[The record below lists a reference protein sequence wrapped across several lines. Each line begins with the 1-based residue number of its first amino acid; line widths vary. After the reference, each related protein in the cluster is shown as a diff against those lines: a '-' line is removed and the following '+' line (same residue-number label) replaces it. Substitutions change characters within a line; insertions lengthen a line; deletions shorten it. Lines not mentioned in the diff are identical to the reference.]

1 MTDFLPAIFLGIIL
15 SFTIGPVFFTILEIS
30 VSKGFKAA
38 VFFNIGV
45 VFSEIVFFA
54 IAYASTSSLLESI
67 QENPSWKI
75 LGGVLLSFYAGITLL
90 GMYQNKEEASQY
102 RFDPKSE
109 SPNIIKNMIK
119 GFLLN
124 IINFAVLVFWILVV
138 ANYGPGFQDTEY
150 KMVMFF
156 LAIVGTYFSIDLGK
170 IYLAQQLKSSLTKDV
185 ITKIKIA
192 VNGIILIIGLV
203 LIFKGFLL
211 NIINFAVLV
220 FWILVVANYGP
231 GFQDTEY
238 KMVMFFLAIVGTY
251 FSIDLGK
258 IYLAQ
263 QLKSSL
269 TKDVITKIK
278 IAVNVIIL
286 IIGLVLIFKGFFE

>member
-67 QENPSWKI
+67 QENPSWKV

-90 GMYQNKEEASQY
+90 GMYQNKDDVDHYS
-102 RFDPKSE
+102 FNPKSE
-109 SPNIIKNMIK
+109 SPNVIKNMIR

-138 ANYGPGFQDTEY
+138 ANYGPGFQDTDY

-170 IYLAQQLKSSLTKDV
+170 IYLAQQLKNYLTKEIIV
-185 ITKIKIA
+185 KIK
-192 VNGIILIIGLV
+192 L
-203 LIFKGFLL
+203 
-211 NIINFAVLV
+211 
-220 FWILVVANYGP
+220 
-231 GFQDTEY
+231 
-238 KMVMFFLAIVGTY
+238 
-251 FSIDLGK
+251 
-258 IYLAQ
+258 
-263 QLKSSL
+263 
-269 TKDVITKIK
+269 
-278 IAVNVIIL
+278 AVNVIIL
-286 IIGLVLIFKGFFE
+286 IIGLVLIFMGFLE

>member
-15 SFTIGPVFFTILEIS
+15 AFTIGPVFFTILEIS

-90 GMYQNKEEASQY
+90 GIYQNKTEEGLYSI
-102 RFDPKSE
+102 DTGSE
-109 SPNIIKNMIK
+109 SPNLIKNMVR

-124 IINFAVLVFWILVV
+124 IINFAVLVFWILIV

-150 KMVMFF
+150 KMFLFF
-156 LAIVGTYFSIDLGK
+156 LTIVGTYFSIDLGK
-170 IYLAQQLKSSLTKDV
+170 IYLAQQLKSSLTRAV
-185 ITKIKIA
+185 ITKIKIV
-192 VNGIILIIGLV
+192 VNSVILIIG
-203 LIFKGFLL
+203 I
-211 NIINFAVLV
+211 
-220 FWILVVANYGP
+220 
-231 GFQDTEY
+231 
-238 KMVMFFLAIVGTY
+238 
-251 FSIDLGK
+251 
-258 IYLAQ
+258 
-263 QLKSSL
+263 
-269 TKDVITKIK
+269 
-278 IAVNVIIL
+278 
-286 IIGLVLIFKGFFE
+286 VLIFKGFFE

>member
-67 QENPSWKI
+67 QENPSWKV

-90 GMYQNKEEASQY
+90 GMYQNKDDVDQY
-102 RFDPKSE
+102 SFNPKSE
-109 SPNIIKNMIK
+109 SPNVIKNMIR

-138 ANYGPGFQDTEY
+138 ANYGPGFQDTDY

-170 IYLAQQLKSSLTKDV
+170 IYLAQQLKNYLTKEIIV
-185 ITKIKIA
+185 KIK
-192 VNGIILIIGLV
+192 L
-203 LIFKGFLL
+203 
-211 NIINFAVLV
+211 
-220 FWILVVANYGP
+220 
-231 GFQDTEY
+231 
-238 KMVMFFLAIVGTY
+238 
-251 FSIDLGK
+251 
-258 IYLAQ
+258 
-263 QLKSSL
+263 
-269 TKDVITKIK
+269 
-278 IAVNVIIL
+278 AVNVIIL
-286 IIGLVLIFKGFFE
+286 IIGLVLIFKGFLE

>member
-67 QENPSWKI
+67 QENPSWKV

-90 GMYQNKEEASQY
+90 SMYQNKDDVDQY
-102 RFDPKSE
+102 SFNPKSE
-109 SPNIIKNMIK
+109 SPNVIKNMIR

-138 ANYGPGFQDTEY
+138 ANYGPGFQDTDY

-156 LAIVGTYFSIDLGK
+156 LAILGTYFSIDLGK
-170 IYLAQQLKSSLTKDV
+170 IYLAQQLKNYLTKEIIV
-185 ITKIKIA
+185 KIK
-192 VNGIILIIGLV
+192 L
-203 LIFKGFLL
+203 
-211 NIINFAVLV
+211 
-220 FWILVVANYGP
+220 
-231 GFQDTEY
+231 
-238 KMVMFFLAIVGTY
+238 
-251 FSIDLGK
+251 
-258 IYLAQ
+258 
-263 QLKSSL
+263 
-269 TKDVITKIK
+269 
-278 IAVNVIIL
+278 AVNVIIL
-286 IIGLVLIFKGFFE
+286 IIGLVLIFKGFLE

>member
-1 MTDFLPAIFLGIIL
+1 MTDFFPAIFLGIIL

-67 QENPSWKI
+67 QENPSWKV

-90 GMYQNKEEASQY
+90 SMYQNKDDVDQY
-102 RFDPKSE
+102 SFNPKSE
-109 SPNIIKNMIK
+109 SPNVIKNMIR

-138 ANYGPGFQDTEY
+138 ANYGPGFQDTDY

-170 IYLAQQLKSSLTKDV
+170 IYLAQQLKNYLTKEIIV
-185 ITKIKIA
+185 KIK
-192 VNGIILIIGLV
+192 L
-203 LIFKGFLL
+203 
-211 NIINFAVLV
+211 
-220 FWILVVANYGP
+220 
-231 GFQDTEY
+231 
-238 KMVMFFLAIVGTY
+238 
-251 FSIDLGK
+251 
-258 IYLAQ
+258 
-263 QLKSSL
+263 
-269 TKDVITKIK
+269 
-278 IAVNVIIL
+278 AVNVIIL
-286 IIGLVLIFKGFFE
+286 IIGLVLIFKGFLE

>member
-67 QENPSWKI
+67 QENPSWKV

-90 GMYQNKEEASQY
+90 SMYQNKDDVDQY
-102 RFDPKSE
+102 SFNPKSE
-109 SPNIIKNMIK
+109 SPNVIKNMIR

-138 ANYGPGFQDTEY
+138 ANYGPGFQDTDY

-170 IYLAQQLKSSLTKDV
+170 IYLAQQLKNYLTKEIIV
-185 ITKIKIA
+185 KIKLA
-192 VNGIILIIGLV
+192 VNVIILLIGLV
-203 LIFKGFLL
+203 LIFKGFL
-211 NIINFAVLV
+211 
-220 FWILVVANYGP
+220 
-231 GFQDTEY
+231 E
-238 KMVMFFLAIVGTY
+238 
-251 FSIDLGK
+251 
-258 IYLAQ
+258 
-263 QLKSSL
+263 
-269 TKDVITKIK
+269 
-278 IAVNVIIL
+278 
-286 IIGLVLIFKGFFE
+286 

>member
-124 IINFAVLVFWILVV
+124 IINFLYLI
-138 ANYGPGFQDTEY
+138 NGEKFQKKF
-150 KMVMFF
+150 KM
-156 LAIVGTYFSIDLGK
+156 
-170 IYLAQQLKSSLTKDV
+170 
-185 ITKIKIA
+185 
-192 VNGIILIIGLV
+192 
-203 LIFKGFLL
+203 
-211 NIINFAVLV
+211 
-220 FWILVVANYGP
+220 
-231 GFQDTEY
+231 
-238 KMVMFFLAIVGTY
+238 
-251 FSIDLGK
+251 
-258 IYLAQ
+258 
-263 QLKSSL
+263 
-269 TKDVITKIK
+269 
-278 IAVNVIIL
+278 
-286 IIGLVLIFKGFFE
+286 

>member
-67 QENPSWKI
+67 QENPSWKV

-90 GMYQNKEEASQY
+90 SMYQNKDDVDQY
-102 RFDPKSE
+102 SFNPKSE
-109 SPNIIKNMIK
+109 SPNVIKNMIR

-138 ANYGPGFQDTEY
+138 ANYGPGFQDTDY

-156 LAIVGTYFSIDLGK
+156 FAIVGTYFSIDLGK
-170 IYLAQQLKSSLTKDV
+170 IYLAQQLKNYLTKEIIV
-185 ITKIKIA
+185 KIK
-192 VNGIILIIGLV
+192 L
-203 LIFKGFLL
+203 
-211 NIINFAVLV
+211 
-220 FWILVVANYGP
+220 
-231 GFQDTEY
+231 
-238 KMVMFFLAIVGTY
+238 
-251 FSIDLGK
+251 
-258 IYLAQ
+258 
-263 QLKSSL
+263 
-269 TKDVITKIK
+269 
-278 IAVNVIIL
+278 AVNVIIL
-286 IIGLVLIFKGFFE
+286 IIGLVLIFKGFLE

>member
-15 SFTIGPVFFTILEIS
+15 AFTIGPVFFTILEIS

-90 GMYQNKEEASQY
+90 GIYQNKTEEGLYS
-102 RFDPKSE
+102 FDTGSE
-109 SPNIIKNMIK
+109 SPNLIKNMVR

-124 IINFAVLVFWILVV
+124 IINFAVLVFWILIV

-150 KMVMFF
+150 KMFLFF
-156 LAIVGTYFSIDLGK
+156 LTIVGTYFSIDLGK
-170 IYLAQQLKSSLTKDV
+170 IYLAQQLKSSLTRAV
-185 ITKIKIA
+185 ITKIKIV
-192 VNGIILIIGLV
+192 VNSVILIIG
-203 LIFKGFLL
+203 
-211 NIINFAVLV
+211 
-220 FWILVVANYGP
+220 IL
-231 GFQDTEY
+231 
-238 KMVMFFLAIVGTY
+238 
-251 FSIDLGK
+251 
-258 IYLAQ
+258 
-263 QLKSSL
+263 
-269 TKDVITKIK
+269 
-278 IAVNVIIL
+278 
-286 IIGLVLIFKGFFE
+286 LIFKGFFE

>member
-67 QENPSWKI
+67 QENPSWKV

-90 GMYQNKEEASQY
+90 GMYQNKDDVDHYS
-102 RFDPKSE
+102 FNPKSE
-109 SPNIIKNMIK
+109 SPNVIKNMIR

-138 ANYGPGFQDTEY
+138 ANYGPGFQDTDY

-170 IYLAQQLKSSLTKDV
+170 IYLAQQLKNYLTKEIIV
-185 ITKIKIA
+185 KIKQA
-192 VNGIILIIGLV
+192 VNVIILLIGLV
-203 LIFKGFLL
+203 LIFKGFL
-211 NIINFAVLV
+211 
-220 FWILVVANYGP
+220 
-231 GFQDTEY
+231 E
-238 KMVMFFLAIVGTY
+238 
-251 FSIDLGK
+251 
-258 IYLAQ
+258 
-263 QLKSSL
+263 
-269 TKDVITKIK
+269 
-278 IAVNVIIL
+278 
-286 IIGLVLIFKGFFE
+286 

>member
-15 SFTIGPVFFTILEIS
+15 AFTIGPVFFTILEIS

-90 GMYQNKEEASQY
+90 GIYQNKTEEGPYSV
-102 RFDPKSE
+102 DPGSE
-109 SPNIIKNMIK
+109 SPNLIKNMVR

-124 IINFAVLVFWILVV
+124 IINFAVLVFWILIV

-150 KMVMFF
+150 KMFLFF
-156 LAIVGTYFSIDLGK
+156 LTIVGTYFSIDLGK
-170 IYLAQQLKSSLTKDV
+170 IYLAQQLKSSLTRAV
-185 ITKIKIA
+185 ITKIKIV
-192 VNGIILIIGLV
+192 VNSVILIIG
-203 LIFKGFLL
+203 I
-211 NIINFAVLV
+211 
-220 FWILVVANYGP
+220 
-231 GFQDTEY
+231 
-238 KMVMFFLAIVGTY
+238 
-251 FSIDLGK
+251 
-258 IYLAQ
+258 
-263 QLKSSL
+263 
-269 TKDVITKIK
+269 
-278 IAVNVIIL
+278 
-286 IIGLVLIFKGFFE
+286 VLIFKGFFE

>member
-15 SFTIGPVFFTILEIS
+15 AFTVGPVFFTILEIS

-90 GMYQNKEEASQY
+90 GMYQNKADEGQY
-102 RFDPKSE
+102 SFDPGSD
-109 SPNIIKNMIK
+109 SPNVIKNMVR

-124 IINFAVLVFWILVV
+124 IINFAVLVFWILIV

-150 KMVMFF
+150 KMFLFF
-156 LAIVGTYFSIDLGK
+156 LTIVGTYFLIDLGK
-170 IYLAQQLKSSLTKDV
+170 IYLAQQLKSSLTRSV
-185 ITKIKIA
+185 VTKIKIA
-192 VNGIILIIGLV
+192 VNSVILIIGIV
-203 LIFKGFLL
+203 LIFKGLL
-211 NIINFAVLV
+211 
-220 FWILVVANYGP
+220 
-231 GFQDTEY
+231 E
-238 KMVMFFLAIVGTY
+238 
-251 FSIDLGK
+251 
-258 IYLAQ
+258 
-263 QLKSSL
+263 
-269 TKDVITKIK
+269 
-278 IAVNVIIL
+278 
-286 IIGLVLIFKGFFE
+286 

>member
-15 SFTIGPVFFTILEIS
+15 AFTIGPVFFTILEIS

-90 GMYQNKEEASQY
+90 GIYQNKTEEGLYSI
-102 RFDPKSE
+102 DPGSE
-109 SPNIIKNMIK
+109 SPNLIKNMVR

-124 IINFAVLVFWILVV
+124 IINFAVLVFWILIV

-150 KMVMFF
+150 KMFLFF
-156 LAIVGTYFSIDLGK
+156 LTIVGTYFSIDLGK
-170 IYLAQQLKSSLTKDV
+170 IYLAQQLKSSLTRAV
-185 ITKIKIA
+185 ITKIKIV
-192 VNGIILIIGLV
+192 VNSVILIIG
-203 LIFKGFLL
+203 I
-211 NIINFAVLV
+211 
-220 FWILVVANYGP
+220 
-231 GFQDTEY
+231 
-238 KMVMFFLAIVGTY
+238 
-251 FSIDLGK
+251 
-258 IYLAQ
+258 
-263 QLKSSL
+263 
-269 TKDVITKIK
+269 
-278 IAVNVIIL
+278 
-286 IIGLVLIFKGFFE
+286 VLIFKGFFE

>member
-15 SFTIGPVFFTILEIS
+15 AFTIGHVFFTILEIS

-90 GMYQNKEEASQY
+90 GIYQNKTEEGLYS
-102 RFDPKSE
+102 FDTGSE
-109 SPNIIKNMIK
+109 SPNLIKNMVR

-124 IINFAVLVFWILVV
+124 IINFAVLVFWILIV

-150 KMVMFF
+150 KMFLFF
-156 LAIVGTYFSIDLGK
+156 LTIVGTYFSIDLGK
-170 IYLAQQLKSSLTKDV
+170 IYLAQQLKSSLTRAV
-185 ITKIKIA
+185 ITKIKIV
-192 VNGIILIIGLV
+192 VNSVILIIG
-203 LIFKGFLL
+203 I
-211 NIINFAVLV
+211 
-220 FWILVVANYGP
+220 
-231 GFQDTEY
+231 
-238 KMVMFFLAIVGTY
+238 
-251 FSIDLGK
+251 
-258 IYLAQ
+258 
-263 QLKSSL
+263 
-269 TKDVITKIK
+269 
-278 IAVNVIIL
+278 
-286 IIGLVLIFKGFFE
+286 VLIFKGFFE